1 LQRLARQ
8 SLMTLRD
15 VTETFAIEEYLTEIV
30 EYHDDVLAL
39 SLREEFQVNYKKC
52 QEGRANSYSRN
63 N

>member
-1 LQRLARQ
+1 
-8 SLMTLRD
+8 MTLRD

-30 EYHDDVLAL
+30 EYYDDVLAL

-52 QEGRANSYSRN
+52 HEGRANSYSRN